1 MENIMTY
8 LFPLADSNNVGVVSA
23 GNNIVIANGVISAN
37 ASSGGGNTS
46 VGTWTPTLTTNGSG
60 TIATSVRSA
69 TYSKTGQQVICMFHI
84 KVTGCTG
91 GNDKDAVIL
100 GALPYTSTTGNGY
113 VGGVSITYFANLAS
127 LNYFVSGSVKS
138 NGTTAPLWSAPIIT
152 DTKTITGLSS
162 YSQTALNQSD
172 LQTNSEL
179 SGTVTYLSAT

>member
-1 MENIMTY
+1 MTY
-8 LFPLADSNNVGVVSA
+8 LFPNANGTDPGVVTA
-23 GNNIVIANGVISAN
+23 GNNITISDGVISAN

-46 VGTWTPTLTTNGSG
+46 VGTWTPTLTTNGAG
-60 TIATSVRSA
+60 TIATTVRSA

-113 VGGVSITYFANLAS
+113 VGGVSITYFANLAA
-127 LNYFVSGSVKS
+127 LNYFISGSVKS
-138 NGTTAPLWSAPIIT
+138 AGTTAPLWSAPVIT
-152 DTKTITGLSS
+152 DTKTIVGLLS
-162 YSQTALNQSD
+162 YSQTALNQND